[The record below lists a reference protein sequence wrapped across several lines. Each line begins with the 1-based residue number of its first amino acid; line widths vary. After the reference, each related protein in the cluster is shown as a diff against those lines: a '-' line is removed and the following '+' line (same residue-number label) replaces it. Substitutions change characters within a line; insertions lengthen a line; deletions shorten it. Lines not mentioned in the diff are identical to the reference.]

1 MLIDNVEPTKASAHC
16 EQEANANAS
25 VQQNHIVKLLAAKV
39 ISMVSDEV
47 NKTETQVL
55 IKQKVITP
63 VINMIYAELYPYIIA
78 LIVTIITIFVLSLL
92 TFISFVV
99 YYLKNL

>member
-1 MLIDNVEPTKASAHC
+1 MSTITTTEETMTSSNQS
-16 EQEANANAS
+16 
-25 VQQNHIVKLLAAKV
+25 QNIVKMLASKLIAL
-39 ISMVSDEV
+39 ISDEI
-47 NKTETQVL
+47 NKQETQIL

-78 LIVTIITIFVLSLL
+78 LIVTIITILVLSLL
-92 TFISFVV
+92 TFISFIL

>member
-1 MLIDNVEPTKASAHC
+1 MTTTC
-16 EQEANANAS
+16 EEELHTPSNNIIKMVAT
-25 VQQNHIVKLLAAKV
+25 KLLALL
-39 ISMVSDEV
+39 SDEV
-47 NKTETQVL
+47 NKTETQTL

-78 LIVTIITIFVLSLL
+78 LIVTIITILVLSLL
-92 TFISFVV
+92 TFISFVL

>member
-1 MLIDNVEPTKASAHC
+1 ML
-16 EQEANANAS
+16 S
-25 VQQNHIVKLLAAKV
+25 VQEESQPSNMVKTIALKLMSLL
-39 ISMVSDEV
+39 SDEI
-47 NKTETQVL
+47 NKQETQVL

-78 LIVTIITIFVLSLL
+78 LIVTIIVILVLSLL
-92 TFISFVV
+92 TFISFIL

>member
-1 MLIDNVEPTKASAHC
+1 
-16 EQEANANAS
+16 
-25 VQQNHIVKLLAAKV
+25 
-39 ISMVSDEV
+39 MVSDEV